1 VGRGPERAQEQ
12 GMPKKTPRPRPFSR
26 AGRGKGPGAR
36 VFRGPARPVMNSKSS
51 FEDRLAKGFH
61 KGKTK
66 TEAHEQIEKKR
77 KLCELNG

>member
-1 VGRGPERAQEQ
+1 
-12 GMPKKTPRPRPFSR
+12 MPKKTPRPRPLSG

-66 TEAHEQIEKKR
+66 TEALEPIEKEKET
-77 KLCELNG
+77 L